1 MANAF
6 HYSIGRKFI
15 QAVSGAFLIIFL
27 LLHATINFFS
37 VIDSFTGKF
46 GVVANDD
53 KLFSAGDGLF
63 QLGCDFMS
71 TPVITIMVPVLALG
85 FLIHIGYGIYLS
97 YYNMRARGGVKRYE
111 VASKAKADSWAST
124 NMLVLGI
131 VILGIVFFHLTHF
144 WADMQLK
151 EFTGGEAVLVL
162 FVLELDHVLPPL
174 EPQFD
179 HLLHAGVPLNGV
191 VHLLGGVSEIARQ
204 GAHDLGVVVQEGH
217 AAGQAGVLEDL
228 PCGFEIGEFLLVV
241 PQSGVAHE
249 IGDAVVQELGV
260 HHGDHFGV
268 EVLEIGEF
276 FLVQFLDHPLV
287 HHFSDE
293 VVRGDDDVISC
304 SARLELGEHHFIGVE
319 DVLLDDAV
327 VFLFEAFQ
335 QFRGEVVRP
344 GVDVE
349 NLFSS
354 AACECHGRKHK
365 NEKEQDWGFGFH
377 FP

>member
-151 EFTGGEAVLVL
+151 EFTGGEAEIPYLLLTTVFGSL
-162 FVLELDHVLPPL
+162 FNLIVYLIWFVAVWY
-174 EPQFD
+174 
-179 HLLHAGVPLNGV
+179 HLCH
-191 VHLLGGVSEIARQ
+191 
-204 GAHDLGVVVQEGH
+204 
-217 AAGQAGVLEDL
+217 
-228 PCGFEIGEFLLVV
+228 GFWSMFQTVGW
-241 PQSGVAHE
+241 SGS
-249 IGDAVVQELGV
+249 IWMK
-260 HHGDHFGV
+260 
-268 EVLEIGEF
+268 
-276 FLVQFLDHPLV
+276 
-287 HHFSDE
+287 
-293 VVRGDDDVISC
+293 
-304 SARLELGEHHFIGVE
+304 RLKVIGVI
-319 DVLLDDAV
+319 VATIICLMFVTVAV
-327 VFLFEAFQ
+327 NAYIM
-335 QFRGEVVRP
+335 
-344 GVDVE
+344 
-349 NLFSS
+349 
-354 AACECHGRKHK
+354 A
-365 NEKEQDWGFGFH
+365 
-377 FP
+377 